1 MTEHKGYYEK
11 TGWEF
16 LEIAP
21 LGRNETNRIYKKFC
35 NNNFL

>member
-16 LEIAP
+16 FEIAP